1 MAGMFKSS
9 FGEAFVVVNYTIA
22 DKLYLRNAGD
32 SFKIG
37 VKDGLSR
44 AASLVVSV
52 TIDLRLRIE
61 RLIIIGWIGI
71 THELEDHNQTFV
83 RAYC

>member
-61 RLIIIGWIGI
+61 RLIIIGI